1 MLHKTED
8 IIKDLKNGKMVLIV
22 DDESRENEG
31 DFIMAASKV
40 TPEDINFMSKYAR
53 GLICLTLTRER
64 CKQLNLPLMKNDTDS
79 KHETNFTISIEAS
92 EGVTTGISAYDRAHT
107 IRTAVMPDASENDIS
122 RPGHIFPLMSQPG
135 GVLTRAGH
143 TEAGCDLA
151 RLAGFEPAAV
161 IVEIMSDDGTM
172 ARLPELMDIAKNHN
186 IKIGTIEDLIR
197 YRTKHEKTVIRK
209 SESLINTEYGE
220 FNLVSYEDILS
231 NTMHVALVKGKIKA
245 NKSTFV
251 RVHIQNTIKD
261 ILHSSHHSGWPLKN
275 AIQRINKE
283 GNGVVLILRWNESVD
298 AIIKDIE
305 KINDKKNE
313 DLSQDFDRRTLC
325 VGGQILSDLGVSKMK
340 LLSSPKTFYGL
351 GGYGLEI
358 EEYITK

>member
-1 MLHKTED
+1 MLAKTEE
-8 IIKDLKNGKMVLIV
+8 ILEELKKGKMVLIV

-31 DFIMAASKV
+31 DFIMAANKV

-79 KHETNFTISIEAS
+79 NHETNFTISIEAS

-107 IRTAVMPDASENDIS
+107 IRTAVMPDATSSDIS

-151 RLAGFEPAAV
+151 RLAGFEPASV

-172 ARLPELMDIAKNHN
+172 ARLPELKNIAKEHN
-186 IKIGTIEDLIR
+186 IKIGTIEDLIK

-209 SESLINTEYGE
+209 NECTINTEYGE

-231 NTMHVALVKGKIKA
+231 NTMHVALIKG
-245 NKSTFV
+245 N
-251 RVHIQNTIKD
+251 
-261 ILHSSHHSGWPLKN
+261 LHEN
-275 AIQRINKE
+275 
-283 GNGVVLILRWNESVD
+283 
-298 AIIKDIE
+298 
-305 KINDKKNE
+305 
-313 DLSQDFDRRTLC
+313 
-325 VGGQILSDLGVSKMK
+325 
-340 LLSSPKTFYGL
+340 
-351 GGYGLEI
+351 
-358 EEYITK
+358 

>member
-1 MLHKTED
+1 MLSKTEE
-8 IIKDLKNGKMVLIV
+8 ILEDLKKGKMVLIV

-40 TPEDINFMSKYAR
+40 TPDDINFMSKYAR

-64 CKQLNLPLMKNDTDS
+64 CKQLNLPLMKTDTDS

-107 IRTAVMPDASENDIS
+107 IRTAVMPDATSSHIS
-122 RPGHIFPLMSQPG
+122 RPGHIFPLMAQPG

-143 TEAGCDLA
+143 TEAGCDLT

-161 IVEIMSDDGTM
+161 IVEIMSDDGSM
-172 ARLPELMDIAKNHN
+172 ARLPELETIAKDHD
-186 IKIGTIEDLIR
+186 IKIGTIEDLIK
-197 YRTKHEKTVIRK
+197 YRTKHEKTVIREN
-209 SESLINTEYGE
+209 ESLINTEFGE

-231 NTMHVALVKGKIKA
+231 KTAHIALIKGDIKKD
-245 NKSTFV
+245 KSTFV

-275 AIQRINKE
+275 AMQRINKE
-283 GNGVVLILRWNESVD
+283 GNGVVLILRWNESVND
-298 AIIKDIE
+298 IIKDIE
-305 KINDKKNE
+305 KIKDP
-313 DLSQDFDRRTLC
+313 DVVLSQDFDRRTLG
-325 VGGQILSDLGVSKMK
+325 VGGQILSDLGVTKMK

-358 EEYITK
+358 EEYITE

>member
-1 MLHKTED
+1 MLSKTED
-8 IIKDLKNGKMVLIV
+8 ILEDLKKGKMVLIV

-79 KHETNFTISIEAS
+79 NHETNFTISIEAS

-107 IRTAVMPDASENDIS
+107 IRTAVMPDASPNDIS

-151 RLAGFEPAAV
+151 RLAGFEPASV

-172 ARLPELMDIAKNHN
+172 ARLPELKKIAKEHD
-186 IKIGTIEDLIR
+186 IKIGTIEDLIK

-209 SESLINTEYGE
+209 NESSINTEYGE
-220 FNLVSYEDILS
+220 FNLVSYEDIMS
-231 NTMHVALVKGKIKA
+231 NTMHIALVKGDLKK
-245 NKSTFV
+245 NESTFV

-261 ILHSSHHSGWPLKN
+261 ILHSAHHSGWPLKN
-275 AIQRINKE
+275 AMQRINEE
-283 GNGVVLILRWNESVD
+283 GNGVILILRWNESVN
-298 AIIKDIE
+298 AILKDIDNIKE
-305 KINDKKNE
+305 FHE
-313 DLSQDFDRRTLC
+313 DISQDFDRRTLG
-325 VGGQILSDLGVSKMK
+325 VGGQILSDLGVTKMK

-358 EEYITK
+358 EKYITE

>member
-1 MLHKTED
+1 MLSKTED
-8 IIKDLKNGKMVLIV
+8 ILEDLKKGKMVLIV

-40 TPEDINFMSKYAR
+40 TPDDINFMSKYAR

-64 CKQLNLPLMKNDTDS
+64 CKQLNLPLMKTDTDS

-107 IRTAVMPDASENDIS
+107 IRTAVMPDATSNHIS
-122 RPGHIFPLMSQPG
+122 RPGHIFPLMAQPG

-143 TEAGCDLA
+143 TEAGCDLT

-161 IVEIMSDDGTM
+161 IVEIMSDDGSM
-172 ARLPELMDIAKNHN
+172 ARLPELEKIARDHE
-186 IKIGTIEDLIR
+186 IKIGTIEDLIK
-197 YRTKHEKTVIRK
+197 YRTKHEKTVIREN
-209 SESLINTEYGE
+209 ESLINTEYGE

-231 NTMHVALVKGKIKA
+231 KTAHIALIKGNIQK
-245 NKSTFV
+245 NKPTFV

-275 AIQRINKE
+275 AMQRINKE
-283 GNGVVLILRWNESVD
+283 GNGVVLILRWNETVD
-298 AIIKDIE
+298 DIIKDIE
-305 KINDKKNE
+305 KIKDP
-313 DLSQDFDRRTLC
+313 DVVLSQDFDRRTLG
-325 VGGQILSDLGVSKMK
+325 VGGQILSDLGVTKMK

-358 EEYITK
+358 EEYITD

>member
-1 MLHKTED
+1 MLSKTED
-8 IIKDLKNGKMVLIV
+8 ILEDLKKGKMVLIV

-40 TPEDINFMSKYAR
+40 TPDDINFMSKYAR

-64 CKQLNLPLMKNDTDS
+64 CKQLNLPLMKTDTDS
-79 KHETNFTISIEAS
+79 NHETNFTISIEAS

-107 IRTAVMPDASENDIS
+107 IRTAVMPDATSNHIS
-122 RPGHIFPLMSQPG
+122 RPGHIFPLMAQPG

-143 TEAGCDLA
+143 TEAGCDLT

-161 IVEIMSDDGTM
+161 IVEIMSDDGSM
-172 ARLPELMDIAKNHN
+172 ARLPELEKIAKDHD
-186 IKIGTIEDLIR
+186 IKIGTIEDLIK
-197 YRTKHEKTVIRK
+197 YRTKHEKTVIREN
-209 SESLINTEYGE
+209 ESLINTEFGE

-231 NTMHVALVKGKIKA
+231 KTAHIALIKGDIKKD
-245 NKSTFV
+245 KSTFV

-275 AIQRINKE
+275 AMQRINKE
-283 GNGVVLILRWNESVD
+283 GNGVVLILRWNESVND
-298 AIIKDIE
+298 IIKDIE
-305 KINDKKNE
+305 KIKDP
-313 DLSQDFDRRTLC
+313 DVILSQDFDRRTLG
-325 VGGQILSDLGVSKMK
+325 VGGQILSDLGVTKMK

-358 EEYITK
+358 EEYITE

>member
-1 MLHKTED
+1 MLSNTED
-8 IIKDLKNGKMVLIV
+8 ILEDLKKGKMVLIV

-64 CKQLNLPLMKNDTDS
+64 CKQINLPLMKNDTDS

-107 IRTAVMPDASENDIS
+107 IRTAVMPDATANDIS
-122 RPGHIFPLMSQPG
+122 RPGHIFPLMAQPG

-161 IVEIMSDDGTM
+161 IVEIMSDDGSM
-172 ARLPELMDIAKNHN
+172 ARLPELTKIAEDHK
-186 IKIGTIEDLIR
+186 IKIGTIEDLIK

-209 SESLINTEYGE
+209 SESPINTEYGE

-231 NTMHVALVKGKIKA
+231 NPKEELKKITKFLSKFIKLQTSENKEKNIINTTSFKSLKKMEEEGHFTENVFEKISNKKIKFF
-245 NKSTFV
+245 NQGPDNNW
-251 RVHIQNTIKD
+251 QNNLNTEIK
-261 ILHSSHHSGWPLKN
+261 I
-275 AIQRINKE
+275 E
-283 GNGVVLILRWNESVD
+283 
-298 AIIKDIE
+298 IE
-305 KINDKKNE
+305 KNLEVEMKE
-313 DLSQDFDRRTLC
+313 
-325 VGGQILSDLGVSKMK
+325 LGY
-340 LLSSPKTFYGL
+340 L
-351 GGYGLEI
+351 
-358 EEYITK
+358 

>member
-1 MLHKTED
+1 MLSNTEE
-8 IIKDLKNGKMVLIV
+8 ILEELKQGKMVLIV

-40 TPEDINFMSKYAR
+40 TPDDINFMSKYAR

-64 CKQLNLPLMKNDTDS
+64 CKQLNLPLMKTDTDS

-107 IRTAVMPDASENDIS
+107 IRTAVMPDATSSHIS
-122 RPGHIFPLMSQPG
+122 RPGHIFPLMAQPG

-143 TEAGCDLA
+143 TEAGCDLT

-161 IVEIMSDDGTM
+161 IVEIMSDDGSM
-172 ARLPELMDIAKNHN
+172 ARLPELEKIAKDHD
-186 IKIGTIEDLIR
+186 IKIGTIEDLIK
-197 YRTKHEKTVIRK
+197 YRTKHEKTVIREN
-209 SESLINTEYGE
+209 ESLINTEFGE

-231 NTMHVALVKGKIKA
+231 KTAHIALIKGDIKKD
-245 NKSTFV
+245 KSTFV

-275 AIQRINKE
+275 AMQRINKE
-283 GNGVVLILRWNESVD
+283 GNGVVLILRWNESVND
-298 AIIKDIE
+298 IIKIS
-305 KINDKKNE
+305 KK
-313 DLSQDFDRRTLC
+313 
-325 VGGQILSDLGVSKMK
+325 
-340 LLSSPKTFYGL
+340 
-351 GGYGLEI
+351 
-358 EEYITK
+358 

>member
-1 MLHKTED
+1 MLSKTED
-8 IIKDLKNGKMVLIV
+8 ILKDLKNGKMVLIV

-79 KHETNFTISIEAS
+79 NHETNFTISIEAS

-107 IRTAVMPDASENDIS
+107 IRTAVIPDATENDIS

-161 IVEIMSDDGTM
+161 IVEIMSEDGNM
-172 ARLPELMDIAKNHN
+172 ARLPELKEIAKEHN
-186 IKIGTIEDLIR
+186 IKIGTIEDLIK
-197 YRTKHEKTVIRK
+197 YRTKHEKTVIRRN
-209 SESLINTEYGE
+209 ESQINTEYGE
-220 FNLVSYEDILS
+220 FNLVSYEDIIS
-231 NTMHVALVKGKIKA
+231 NTMHIALVKGSLKN

-261 ILHSSHHSGWPLKN
+261 ILHSSHNSGWPLNN

-283 GNGVVLILRWNESVD
+283 GNGVILILRWDESVN
-298 AIIKDIE
+298 AIVEDIE
-305 KINDKKNE
+305 MLKEPNE
-313 DLSQDFDRRTLC
+313 ELSQEFDIRTLG
-325 VGGQILSDLGVSKMK
+325 VGCQILSDLGVTKMK

-358 EEYITK
+358 EKYITE

>member
-1 MLHKTED
+1 MLSKIEHILE
-8 IIKDLKNGKMVLIV
+8 DLKKGKMVLIV

-64 CKQLNLPLMKNDTDS
+64 CKQLNLPLMKTDTDS

-107 IRTAVMPDASENDIS
+107 IRTAVMPDATSNHIS
-122 RPGHIFPLMSQPG
+122 RPGHIFPLMAQPG

-143 TEAGCDLA
+143 TEAGCDLT

-161 IVEIMSDDGTM
+161 IVEIMSDDGSM
-172 ARLPELMDIAKNHN
+172 ARLPELEKIAKDHD
-186 IKIGTIEDLIR
+186 IKIGTIEDLIK
-197 YRTKHEKTVIRK
+197 YRTKHEKTVIREN
-209 SESLINTEYGE
+209 ESLINTEFGE

-231 NTMHVALVKGKIKA
+231 KTAHIALIKGDIKKD
-245 NKSTFV
+245 KSTFV

-275 AIQRINKE
+275 AMQRINKE
-283 GNGVVLILRWNESVD
+283 GNGVVLILRWNESVKD
-298 AIIKDIE
+298 IIKDIE
-305 KINDKKNE
+305 KIKDP
-313 DLSQDFDRRTLC
+313 DVVLSQDFDRRTLG
-325 VGGQILSDLGVSKMK
+325 VGGQILSDLGVTKMK

-358 EEYITK
+358 EEYITE

>member
-1 MLHKTED
+1 MLSKTED
-8 IIKDLKNGKMVLIV
+8 ILKELKKGKMVLIV

-64 CKQLNLPLMKNDTDS
+64 CKQLNLPLMKTDTDT

-107 IRTAVMPDASENDIS
+107 IRTAVMPDATPNDIS

-161 IVEIMSDDGTM
+161 IVEIMSDDGSM
-172 ARLPELMDIAKNHN
+172 ARLPELKKIAQEHD
-186 IKIGTIEDLIR
+186 IKIGTIEDLIK
-197 YRTKHEKTVIRK
+197 YRTKHEKTVIK
-209 SESLINTEYGE
+209 KNESPINTEYGE

-231 NTMHVALVKGKIKA
+231 NTAHIALVKGDLKS
-245 NKSTFV
+245 NKSTYV

-275 AIQRINKE
+275 AMQRINKE
-283 GNGVVLILRWNESVD
+283 GNGVILILRWNESVH
-298 AIIKDIE
+298 AIINDID
-305 KINDKKNE
+305 KIKNSDE
-313 DLSQDFDRRTLC
+313 NLSQDFDRRTLG
-325 VGGQILSDLGVSKMK
+325 VGGQILSDLGVTKMK

-358 EEYITK
+358 EEYITE

>member
-1 MLHKTED
+1 MLSNKEE
-8 IIKDLKNGKMVLIV
+8 ILEELKQGKMVLIV

-64 CKQLNLPLMKNDTDS
+64 CKQINLPLMKNDTDS
-79 KHETNFTISIEAS
+79 NHETNFTISIEAS

-107 IRTAVMPDASENDIS
+107 IRTAVMPDATPSDIS

-151 RLAGFEPAAV
+151 RIAGFEPAAV
-161 IVEIMSDDGTM
+161 IVEIMSEDGTM
-172 ARLPELMDIAKNHN
+172 ARLPELKKIAKEHN
-186 IKIGTIEDLIR
+186 IKIGTIEDLIK
-197 YRTKHEKTVIRK
+197 YRTKHEKTVIRRN
-209 SESLINTEYGE
+209 ETIINTEFGE
-220 FNLVSYEDILS
+220 FNLVSYEDLLS
-231 NTMHVALVKGKIKA
+231 DTAHIALVKGDIKG

-251 RVHIQNTIKD
+251 RVNIQNTIKD
-261 ILHSSHHSGWPLKN
+261 ILNSSHHSGWPLKN
-275 AIQRINKE
+275 AMQRVNKE
-283 GNGVVLILRWNESVD
+283 GNGVILILRWNESVGD
-298 AIIKDIE
+298 IIKDID
-305 KINDKKNE
+305 KIRGLNE
-313 DLSQDFDRRTLC
+313 EFSQDFDRRTLG
-325 VGGQILSDLGVSKMK
+325 VGGQILSDLGVTKMK

-358 EEYITK
+358 DEYITE

>member
-1 MLHKTED
+1 MLSKTED
-8 IIKDLKNGKMVLIV
+8 ILEDLKKGKMVLIV

-40 TPEDINFMSKYAR
+40 TPDDINFMSKYAR

-64 CKQLNLPLMKNDTDS
+64 CRQLNLPLMKTDTDS

-107 IRTAVMPDASENDIS
+107 IRTAVMPDATSNHIS
-122 RPGHIFPLMSQPG
+122 RPGHIFPLMAQPG

-143 TEAGCDLA
+143 TEAGCDLT

-161 IVEIMSDDGTM
+161 IVEIMSDDGSM
-172 ARLPELMDIAKNHN
+172 ARLPELETIAKDHD
-186 IKIGTIEDLIR
+186 IKIGTIEDLIK
-197 YRTKHEKTVIRK
+197 YRTKHEKTVIREN
-209 SESLINTEYGE
+209 ESLINTEFGE

-231 NTMHVALVKGKIKA
+231 KTAHIALIKGDIKKD
-245 NKSTFV
+245 KSTFV

-275 AIQRINKE
+275 AMQRINKE
-283 GNGVVLILRWNESVD
+283 GNGVVLILRWNESVND
-298 AIIKDIE
+298 IIKDIE
-305 KINDKKNE
+305 KIKDP
-313 DLSQDFDRRTLC
+313 DVVLSQDFDRRTLG
-325 VGGQILSDLGVSKMK
+325 VGGQILSDLGVTKMK

-358 EEYITK
+358 EEYITE

>member
-1 MLHKTED
+1 MLHKIED
-8 IIKDLKNGKMVLIV
+8 IIEDLKDGKMVLII

-107 IRTAVMPDASENDIS
+107 IRTAVMPDANENDIS

-151 RLAGFEPAAV
+151 RLAGFEPASV

-172 ARLPELMDIAKNHN
+172 ARLPELIEISKKHN
-186 IKIGTIEDLIR
+186 IKIGTIEDLIK
-197 YRTKHEKTVIRK
+197 YRTKHEKTVIKK

-220 FNLVSYEDILS
+220 FNLVAYEDILS
-231 NTMHVALVKGKIKA
+231 NTMHVALVKGEIK
-245 NKSTFV
+245 NLDSTFV

-305 KINDKKNE
+305 NINDKKNE
-313 DLSQDFDRRTLC
+313 DLSQDFDRRTLG

>member
-1 MLHKTED
+1 MLSKTED
-8 IIKDLKNGKMVLIV
+8 ILEDLKKGKMVLIV

-40 TPEDINFMSKYAR
+40 TPDDINFMSKYAR

-64 CKQLNLPLMKNDTDS
+64 CKQLNLPLMKIDTDS

-107 IRTAVMPDASENDIS
+107 IRTAVMPDATSNHIS
-122 RPGHIFPLMSQPG
+122 RPGHIFPLMAQPG

-143 TEAGCDLA
+143 TEAGCDLT

-161 IVEIMSDDGTM
+161 IVEIMSDDGSM
-172 ARLPELMDIAKNHN
+172 ARLPELETIAKDHD
-186 IKIGTIEDLIR
+186 IKIGTIEDLIK
-197 YRTKHEKTVIRK
+197 YRTKHEKTVIREN
-209 SESLINTEYGE
+209 ESLINTEFGE

-231 NTMHVALVKGKIKA
+231 KTAHIALIKGDIKKD
-245 NKSTFV
+245 KSTFV

-275 AIQRINKE
+275 AMQRINKE

-298 AIIKDIE
+298 DIIKDIE
-305 KINDKKNE
+305 KIKDP
-313 DLSQDFDRRTLC
+313 DVVLSQDFDRRTLG
-325 VGGQILSDLGVSKMK
+325 VGGQILSDLGVTKMK

-358 EEYITK
+358 EEYITD

>member
-1 MLHKTED
+1 MLSNTED
-8 IIKDLKNGKMVLIV
+8 ILEDLKRGKMVLIV

-64 CKQLNLPLMKNDTDS
+64 CKQLNLPLMKIDTDS
-79 KHETNFTISIEAS
+79 NHETNFTISIEAS

-107 IRTAVMPDASENDIS
+107 IRTAVLPDATSNDIS
-122 RPGHIFPLMSQPG
+122 RPGHIFPLMAQPG

-151 RLAGFEPAAV
+151 RIAGFEPAAV
-161 IVEIMSDDGTM
+161 IVEIMSDDGSM
-172 ARLPELMDIAKNHN
+172 ARLPELKEIAKEHN
-186 IKIGTIEDLIR
+186 IKIGTIEDLIK

-209 SESLINTEYGE
+209 NESPINTEYGE

-231 NTMHVALVKGKIKA
+231 YTAHIALVKGNID
-245 NKSTFV
+245 NNQSTFV

-261 ILHSSHHSGWPLKN
+261 ILH
-275 AIQRINKE
+275 
-283 GNGVVLILRWNESVD
+283 
-298 AIIKDIE
+298 
-305 KINDKKNE
+305 
-313 DLSQDFDRRTLC
+313 
-325 VGGQILSDLGVSKMK
+325 
-340 LLSSPKTFYGL
+340 
-351 GGYGLEI
+351 
-358 EEYITK
+358 

>member
-1 MLHKTED
+1 MLSKTED
-8 IIKDLKNGKMVLIV
+8 ILEDLKKGKMVLIV

-40 TPEDINFMSKYAR
+40 TPDDINFMSKYAR

-64 CKQLNLPLMKNDTDS
+64 CKQLNLPLMKTDTDS

-107 IRTAVMPDASENDIS
+107 IRTAVMPDATSNHIS
-122 RPGHIFPLMSQPG
+122 RPGHIFPLMAQPG

-143 TEAGCDLA
+143 TEAGCDLT

-161 IVEIMSDDGTM
+161 IVEIMSDDGSM
-172 ARLPELMDIAKNHN
+172 ARLPELEKIAKDHD
-186 IKIGTIEDLIR
+186 IKIGTIEDLIK
-197 YRTKHEKTVIRK
+197 YRTKHEKTVIREN
-209 SESLINTEYGE
+209 ESLINTEYGE

-231 NTMHVALVKGKIKA
+231 KTAHIALIKGNIQK
-245 NKSTFV
+245 NKPTFV

-275 AIQRINKE
+275 AMQRINKE
-283 GNGVVLILRWNESVD
+283 GNGVVLILRWNETVD
-298 AIIKDIE
+298 DIIKDIE
-305 KINDKKNE
+305 KIKDP
-313 DLSQDFDRRTLC
+313 DVVLSQDFDRRTLG
-325 VGGQILSDLGVSKMK
+325 VGGQILSDLGVTKMK

-358 EEYITK
+358 EEYITD

>member
-1 MLHKTED
+1 MLSKTED
-8 IIKDLKNGKMVLIV
+8 ILEDLKKGKMVLIV

-40 TPEDINFMSKYAR
+40 TPDDINFMSKYAR

-64 CKQLNLPLMKNDTDS
+64 CKQLNLPLMKTDTDS

-107 IRTAVMPDASENDIS
+107 IRTAVMPDATSNHIS
-122 RPGHIFPLMSQPG
+122 RPGHIFPLMAQPG

-143 TEAGCDLA
+143 TEAGCDLT

-161 IVEIMSDDGTM
+161 IVEIMSDDGSM
-172 ARLPELMDIAKNHN
+172 ARLPELETIAKDHD
-186 IKIGTIEDLIR
+186 IKIGTIEDLIK
-197 YRTKHEKTVIRK
+197 YRTKHEKTVIREN
-209 SESLINTEYGE
+209 ESLINTEFGE

-231 NTMHVALVKGKIKA
+231 KTAHIALIKGDIKKD
-245 NKSTFV
+245 KSTFV

-261 ILHSSHHSGWPLKN
+261 ILNSSHHSGWPLKN
-275 AIQRINKE
+275 AMQRINKE
-283 GNGVVLILRWNESVD
+283 GNGVVLILRWNESVND
-298 AIIKDIE
+298 IIKDIE
-305 KINDKKNE
+305 KIKDP
-313 DLSQDFDRRTLC
+313 DVVLSQDFDRRTLG
-325 VGGQILSDLGVSKMK
+325 VGGQILSDLGVTKMK

-358 EEYITK
+358 EEYITE

>member
-1 MLHKTED
+1 MLSKTED
-8 IIKDLKNGKMVLIV
+8 ILEDLKKGKMVLIV

-40 TPEDINFMSKYAR
+40 TPDDINFMSKYAR

-64 CKQLNLPLMKNDTDS
+64 CKQLNLPLMKTDTDS
-79 KHETNFTISIEAS
+79 KHETNFTISIEAY

-107 IRTAVMPDASENDIS
+107 IRTAVMPDATSNHIS
-122 RPGHIFPLMSQPG
+122 RPGHIFPLMAQPG

-143 TEAGCDLA
+143 TEAGCDLT

-161 IVEIMSDDGTM
+161 IVEIMSDDGSM
-172 ARLPELMDIAKNHN
+172 ARLPELETIAKDHD
-186 IKIGTIEDLIR
+186 IKIGTIEDLIK
-197 YRTKHEKTVIRK
+197 YRTKHEKTVIREN
-209 SESLINTEYGE
+209 ESLINTEFGE

-231 NTMHVALVKGKIKA
+231 KTAHIALIKGDIKKD
-245 NKSTFV
+245 KSTFV

-275 AIQRINKE
+275 AMQRINKE
-283 GNGVVLILRWNESVD
+283 GNGVVLILRWNESVND
-298 AIIKDIE
+298 IIKDIE
-305 KINDKKNE
+305 KIKDP
-313 DLSQDFDRRTLC
+313 DVVLSQDFDRRTLG
-325 VGGQILSDLGVSKMK
+325 VGGQILSDLGVTKMK

-358 EEYITK
+358 EEYITE

>member
-1 MLHKTED
+1 MLSKTED
-8 IIKDLKNGKMVLIV
+8 ILEDLKKGKMVLIV

-40 TPEDINFMSKYAR
+40 TPDDINFMSKYAR

-64 CKQLNLPLMKNDTDS
+64 CKQLNLPLMKTDTDS

-107 IRTAVMPDASENDIS
+107 IRTAVMPDATSSHIS
-122 RPGHIFPLMSQPG
+122 RPGHIFPLMAQPG

-143 TEAGCDLA
+143 TEAGCDLT

-161 IVEIMSDDGTM
+161 IVEIMSDDGSM
-172 ARLPELMDIAKNHN
+172 ARLPELEKIAKDHD
-186 IKIGTIEDLIR
+186 IKIGTIEDLIK
-197 YRTKHEKTVIRK
+197 YRTKHEKTVIREN
-209 SESLINTEYGE
+209 ESLINTEFGE

-231 NTMHVALVKGKIKA
+231 KTAHIALIKGDIKKD
-245 NKSTFV
+245 KSTFV

-275 AIQRINKE
+275 AMQRINKE
-283 GNGVVLILRWNESVD
+283 GNGVVLILRWNESVND
-298 AIIKDIE
+298 IIKDIE
-305 KINDKKNE
+305 KIKDP
-313 DLSQDFDRRTLC
+313 DVILSQDFDRRTLG
-325 VGGQILSDLGVSKMK
+325 VGGQILSDLGVTKMK

-358 EEYITK
+358 EEYITE

>member
-1 MLHKTED
+1 MLSKTED
-8 IIKDLKNGKMVLIV
+8 ILEDLKKGKMVLIV

-40 TPEDINFMSKYAR
+40 TPDDINFMSKYAR

-64 CKQLNLPLMKNDTDS
+64 CKQLNLPLMKTDTDS

-107 IRTAVMPDASENDIS
+107 IRTAVMPDATSNHIS
-122 RPGHIFPLMSQPG
+122 RPGHIFPLMAQPG

-143 TEAGCDLA
+143 TEAGCALT

-161 IVEIMSDDGTM
+161 IVDIMSDDGSM
-172 ARLPELMDIAKNHN
+172 ARLPELEKIAKDHD
-186 IKIGTIEDLIR
+186 IKIGTIEDLIK
-197 YRTKHEKTVIRK
+197 YRTKHEKTVIREN
-209 SESLINTEYGE
+209 ESLINTEFGE

-231 NTMHVALVKGKIKA
+231 KTAHIALIKGDIKKD
-245 NKSTFV
+245 KSTFV

-261 ILHSSHHSGWPLKN
+261 ILNSSHHSGWPLKN
-275 AIQRINKE
+275 AMQRINKE
-283 GNGVVLILRWNESVD
+283 GNGVVLILRWNESVND
-298 AIIKDIE
+298 IIKDIE
-305 KINDKKNE
+305 KIKDP
-313 DLSQDFDRRTLC
+313 DVVLSQDFDRRTLG
-325 VGGQILSDLGVSKMK
+325 VGGQILSDLGVTKMK

-358 EEYITK
+358 EEYITE